1 MRRGSDRAAAG
12 WRKHSA
18 GTANSWYASPSGLST
33 NAGSSAAPWDLAT
46 ALAGGSASQVQP
58 GDTVYL
64 RAGTYGTG
72 AETITAS
79 VAGSSGSP
87 VLVKPFP
94 GEHAILDLTQLNITG
109 SNVRYI
115 NDSLTMPGAF
125 EIKRSTAAPDGTD
138 LIRTQDGGD
147 GLKLIHLVV
156 HDSGGVGISPQSETA
171 DHEIYGCVVY
181 NNGHSALL
189 FSQTGAYGHG
199 IYPHGTTTVGQTRKV
214 LNNILFNQI
223 GYGIHAFSD
232 TGNLKS
238 FDIENNISFMN
249 GLGLGYDMLVG
260 GQTQL
265 LNPLVKNNV
274 CLRNDGNLT
283 ATIGYLAE
291 GDAGVAATGG
301 TVTGNYMSGKVD
313 LGNWDSGT
321 LNFSSNTCVGSGVE
335 TLEILFAGAATFS
348 GFTFGSNAYAAVAN
362 AFGEFALEINGGGAS
377 PTATDYSTIADW
389 RTATGLDSTSTFTQA
404 GDLGTQIF
412 LFPSSYVSGRG
423 HLGIHNPSSAS
434 TVSVDISS
442 VVASGHSYAIWDVYD
457 LWGSAILTGTYV
469 GGTVAVPMTGTGK
482 TPPAVV
488 GGGFTPTNVHPVI
501 GAYVVLQTA

>member
-1 MRRGSDRAAAG
+1 M
-12 WRKHSA
+12 K
-18 GTANSWYASPSGLST
+18 
-33 NAGSSAAPWDLAT
+33 
-46 ALAGGSASQVQP
+46 P
-58 GDTVYL
+58 GDTIWL

-79 VAGSSGSP
+79 VSGSSAAP

-94 GEHAILDLTQLNITG
+94 GERATLNLTQLNITG

-115 NDSLTMPGAF
+115 NDSVTAPGLI

-138 LIRTQDGGD
+138 LIRTQDAGN

-181 NNGHSALL
+181 NNGHSAQL
-189 FSQTGAYGHG
+189 FTDTGAYGHG
-199 IYPHGTTTVGQTRKV
+199 IYPHGTTTAGQTRKI
-214 LNNILFNQI
+214 LNNILFDQV

-265 LNPLVKNNV
+265 LNPVVKNNV
-274 CLRNDGNLT
+274 ALRTDGNLT
-283 ATIGYLAE
+283 ATVGYMAE
-291 GDAGVAATGG
+291 GDAGTAATGG
-301 TVTGNYMSGKVD
+301 QVSGNYFAGKVD
-313 LGNWDSGT
+313 LGNWDAGSLAFTG
-321 LNFSSNTCVGSGVE
+321 NTCVGSAVE
-335 TLEILFAGAATFS
+335 SLEILFAGAATFS
-348 GFTFGSNAYAAVAN
+348 GFTFSGNAYAAVAN
-362 AFGEFALEINGGGAS
+362 GFGEFALEINGGTGS
-377 PTATDYSTIADW
+377 PTATDYATIADW
-389 RTATGLDSTSTFTQA
+389 RTATGLDATSAFTQA
-404 GDLGTQIF
+404 ASLGTKTF
-412 LFPSSYVSGRG
+412 LFPSAYVPGRG
-423 HLGIHNPSSAS
+423 HLAIHNPTSAA
-434 TVSVDISS
+434 TVAVDLSS
-442 VVASGHSYAIWDVYD
+442 VVTSGHPYAIYDVYD
-457 LWGSAILTGTYV
+457 LWGTPILSGTYA
-469 GGTVAVPMTGTGK
+469 GGTVSVPMTGTGK

-488 GGGFTPTNVHPVI
+488 GGGFTATNAHPVL

>member
-1 MRRGSDRAAAG
+1 M
-12 WRKHSA
+12 
-18 GTANSWYASPSGLST
+18 
-33 NAGSSAAPWDLAT
+33 
-46 ALAGGSASQVQP
+46 
-58 GDTVYL
+58 

-72 AETITAS
+72 AETINAS
-79 VAGSSGSP
+79 VSGSSGSP
-87 VLVKPFP
+87 VLVKPYP
-94 GEHAILDLTQLNITG
+94 GEHAILNLTQLNVTG

-115 NDSLTMPGAF
+115 NDSLTGPGNL
-125 EIKRSTAAPDGTD
+125 EIKRSTSAPDGTD
-138 LIRTQDGGD
+138 LVRTQDAGD
-147 GLKLIHLVV
+147 GMKLIHLVV

-199 IYPHGTTTVGQTRKV
+199 IYPHGTTTAEQTRKV
-214 LNNILFNQI
+214 LNNILFDQI

-274 CLRNDGNLT
+274 ALRNDGNLT
-283 ATIGYLAE
+283 ATIGYMAE

-301 TVTGNYMSGKVD
+301 TVTGNYFSGKVD

-362 AFGEFALEINGGGAS
+362 GFGEFALEINGGGAS
-377 PTATDYSTIADW
+377 PTATDYATIADW
-389 RTATGLDSTSTFTQA
+389 RTATGLDATSTFTQA
-404 GDLGTQIF
+404 GDLGTKTF
-412 LFPSSYVSGRG
+412 LFPSAYVAGRG

-442 VVASGHSYAIWDVYD
+442 VVASGHSYAIYDVYD
-457 LWGSAILTGTYV
+457 LWGSPILSGTYFS
-469 GGTVAVPMTGTGK
+469 GTVAVPMTGTGK

-501 GAYVVLQTA
+501 GAYVVLQTS